1 MRSKWTRY
9 SMSITKSSMYSWTF
23 LPMKQVYDTQIIHV
37 HRTYVLFE
45 ERVSLSWTYSAIK
58 SGSWLWS
65 MAYTCS
71 YNINEHN
78 SKKPGFLDLKQE
90 DVTALQKDFIKLL
103 TFLLPELSLITLRK
117 SSATT
122 NQQYILL
129 PNWRQ
134 RLYQMLS
141 YSEQSTN
148 FKSFLWLSRLLLSHI
163 KRRLLQT
170 TKITIFSK
178 LPLEPITKVECSGV
192 FPNKLGHWPEMLWS
206 FHASGSSLGFSLK
219 SNHPDISNT

>member
-1 MRSKWTRY
+1 MQYNQMINKSAWICYIGNPRYYVVILHWEIKSLDEVRSKWTRY
-9 SMSITKSSMYSWTF
+9 SMSITKLLSSMYSWTF
-23 LPMKQVYDTQIIHV
+23 LPMKQVHDTHIIHV
-37 HRTYVLFE
+37 HRTYMLFG
-45 ERVSLSWTYSAIK
+45 ERVSLSWTDSAIK

-122 NQQYILL
+122 NQQYFLL

-134 RLYQMLS
+134 KLYQTLS

-148 FKSFLWLSRLLLSHI
+148 FKSFLWLSRLLLSHNI
-163 KRRLLQT
+163 KRRLLRT
-170 TKITIFSK
+170 TTITIFS
-178 LPLEPITKVECSGV
+178 
-192 FPNKLGHWPEMLWS
+192 
-206 FHASGSSLGFSLK
+206 
-219 SNHPDISNT
+219 